1 MAGEAKTRPWF
12 VAIGGGVIVL
22 LAAVLVGQLGG
33 DGEEVATSA
42 PAPASAP
49 VTAPAFAPPPSPA
62 PVVATPTFA
71 PQGLVL
77 HGIVG
82 TGAIFAFPDGS
93 QRLVPVGREVQ
104 PGVTLQAL
112 EPNAVVLRGPGGDYR
127 LGFSAPDERAGVPA
141 ARPSPSVSGGA
152 IGAR

>member
-1 MAGEAKTRPWF
+1 MKAGMAGEAKTRPWF

-49 VTAPAFAPPPSPA
+49 VTAPAFAPPPSP
-62 PVVATPTFA
+62 A